1 MVDVSNFVEAN
12 AAMSFPAL
20 EVARSPHLPCVP
32 VDANATDSNS
42 ATDVLDLWRQ
52 QKQIPAP
59 FVWPHADARP
69 SSMLELDVPVVD
81 IAAALH
87 SAAGMGR
94 AAAQVAKACASHG
107 FFQVTGHGVDPALAR
122 AALDGAADFFRLP
135 LATKQRV
142 RRSPGTV
149 EGYASAHAD
158 RFAAK
163 LPWKETL
170 SFSHNHDDD
179 VGARGNSHVVV
190 DYFTSALGDDFTHL
204 GEVYQ
209 EYCEAMEDASLAI
222 MEVLGVSL
230 GLGRGYY
237 RDFFADGSST
247 MRCNYYPRCP
257 EPDRTLG
264 TGPHCD
270 PSALTI
276 LLQDGEVDGLQ
287 VLVDDGWRSVRPKP
301 GELVVNIGDT
311 FMALSNG
318 RYKSC
323 LHRAVVHRE
332 KERRSLAYF
341 LSPRE
346 DRVVRPPP
354 SPAPAPRLYPDFT
367 WAELMRFTQRHYRAD
382 SRTLD
387 AFARWLDPPSLSAAS
402 LPHGPAQAQ
411 GTV

>member
-1 MVDVSNFVEAN
+1 M
-12 AAMSFPAL
+12 
-20 EVARSPHLPCVP
+20 EVAGSPHVP
-32 VDANATDSNS
+32 FVPRDANATDSKN
-42 ATDVLDLWRQ
+42 AKDVLDLWRQ

-59 FVWPHADARP
+59 FIWPHADARP
-69 SSMLELDVPVVD
+69 SSILELDVPVVD
-81 IAAALH
+81 IGAALH
-87 SAAGMGR
+87 SAAGMAR
-94 AAAQVAKACASHG
+94 AAVQVAEACASHG
-107 FFQVTGHGVDPALAR
+107 FFQVTGHGVDPR
-122 AALDGAADFFRLP
+122 WP
-135 LATKQRV
+135 KQRSTAQ
-142 RRSPGTV
+142 RTSSACRSPPSSAPADPQGPSKVRLRPPT
-149 EGYASAHAD
+149 ASPPSFPG
-158 RFAAK
+158 RR
-163 LPWKETL
+163 L
-170 SFSHNHDDD
+170 SPSSTTTST
-179 VGARGNSHVVV
+179 R
-190 DYFTSALGDDFTHL
+190 TSAPAQAVTSHHTPKLR
-204 GEVYQ
+204 
-209 EYCEAMEDASLAI
+209 A
-222 MEVLGVSL
+222 GVSL

-237 RDFFADGSST
+237 RDFFADGSSI

-287 VLVDDGWRSVRPKP
+287 VLVDGAWRSVRPKP
-301 GELVVNIGDT
+301 SELVVNIGDT

-341 LSPRE
+341 LAPQE

-382 SRTLD
+382 ARTLD
-387 AFARWLDPPSLSAAS
+387 AFACWLDLPSC
-402 LPHGPAQAQ
+402 PATPQAQ

>member
-1 MVDVSNFVEAN
+1 MP
-12 AAMSFPAL
+12 FPAM

-59 FVWPHADARP
+59 FVWPNADARP

-81 IAAALH
+81 IGAALH

-94 AAAQVAKACASHG
+94 AAAQVAEACASHG

-135 LATKQRV
+135 LATKQGA

-170 SFSHNHDDD
+170 SFSHNHDD

-190 DYFTSALGDDFTHL
+190 DYFTSALGDDFKHL

-209 EYCEAMEDASLAI
+209 EYCEAMEEASLAI
-222 MEVLGVSL
+222 MEVLGMSL

-237 RDFFADGSST
+237 RDYFADGSSI

-276 LLQDGEVDGLQ
+276 LLQDGDVDGLQ
-287 VLVDDGWRSVRPKP
+287 VLVDGAWRFVRPKT

-311 FMALSNG
+311 FMAG
-318 RYKSC
+318 RQ
-323 LHRAVVHRE
+323 AVVAGGACPPQRIE
-332 KERRSLAYF
+332 AESDCELVIDAVKDPYRFNGSQAAMIVECAR
-341 LSPRE
+341 LSC
-346 DRVVRPPP
+346 DFGQRPL
-354 SPAPAPRLYPDFT
+354 STQA
-367 WAELMRFTQRHYRAD
+367 FTQYSELQELRHNTFSHKYKINGPVRERIMD
-382 SRTLD
+382 IHLSRCIV
-387 AFARWLDPPSLSAAS
+387 AYK
-402 LPHGPAQAQ
+402 HM
-411 GTV
+411 

>member
-1 MVDVSNFVEAN
+1 VDLSNFLEAN
-12 AAMSFPAL
+12 AAMPFPAM

-59 FVWPHADARP
+59 FVWPNADARP

-81 IAAALH
+81 IGAALH

-94 AAAQVAKACASHG
+94 AAAQVAEACASHG

-135 LATKQRV
+135 LATKQGA

-170 SFSHNHDDD
+170 SFSHNHDD

-190 DYFTSALGDDFTHL
+190 DYFTSALGDDFKHL
-204 GEVYQ
+204 GLVYQ
-209 EYCEAMEDASLAI
+209 EYCEAMEEASLAI
-222 MEVLGVSL
+222 MEVLGMSL

-237 RDFFADGSST
+237 RDYFADGSSI

-276 LLQDGEVDGLQ
+276 LLQDGDVDGLQ
-287 VLVDDGWRSVRPKP
+287 VLVDGAWRFVRPKT

-341 LSPRE
+341 LAPRE

-382 SRTLD
+382 ARTLD
-387 AFARWLDPPSLSAAS
+387 AFARWLDPPTCSATPLS
-402 LPHGPAQAQ
+402 HGPAQAQ

>member
-12 AAMSFPAL
+12 GNAAVSIPAM
-20 EVARSPHLPCVP
+20 EVAGSPHVP
-32 VDANATDSNS
+32 FVPRDANATDSKN
-42 ATDVLDLWRQ
+42 AKDVLDLWRQ

-59 FVWPHADARP
+59 FIWPHADARP
-69 SSMLELDVPVVD
+69 SSILELDVPVVD
-81 IAAALH
+81 IGAALH
-87 SAAGMGR
+87 SAAGMAR
-94 AAAQVAKACASHG
+94 AAAQVAEACASHG
-107 FFQVTGHGVDPALAR
+107 FFQVTGHGVDPALAQ

-135 LATKQRV
+135 LATKQRA

-149 EGYASAHAD
+149 KGYASAHAD

-170 SFSHNHDDD
+170 SFIHNHVHED
-179 VGARGNSHVVV
+179 VGARASSHVV
-190 DYFTSALGDDFTHL
+190 DYFTSALGDDFMHL

-237 RDFFADGSST
+237 RDFFADGSSI

-287 VLVDDGWRSVRPKP
+287 VLVDGAWRSVRPKP

-341 LSPRE
+341 LAPQE

-382 SRTLD
+382 ARTLD
-387 AFARWLDPPSLSAAS
+387 AFACWLDLPSC
-402 LPHGPAQAQ
+402 PATPQAQ